1 MDEFWWN
8 KSELEGDSM
17 IQKIEMT
24 VAARFNFFAFNVTS
38 QLVLS
43 NAKDRVR

>member
-1 MDEFWWN
+1 MEQKWARGEFYDT
-8 KSELEGDSM
+8 E
-17 IQKIEMT
+17 IEMT